1 MNAREKDRKVPDVH
15 GIFLL
20 KVDLELSLA
29 QRVAAEIGP
38 GPMMLSIH
46 HSANLFLEAALR
58 LKRHSCFPF
67 RAIAT
72 ISYEVRMDPITIQQ
86 SDDILNLLAD
96 ISLHGKGFTTDCLLD
111 YVLDEGFT
119 EPIYL
124 NASGQDPDASYKGQ
138 PNAWA
143 IYQVREWKRVLTV
156 SGGPGKERRVQITET
171 P

>member
-1 MNAREKDRKVPDVH
+1 MNAGQKHRKVPNVDR
-15 GIFLL
+15 IFLL
-20 KVDLELSLA
+20 KMNLELSLA
-29 QRVAAEIGP
+29 QGVAAEIRP
-38 GPMMLSIH
+38 GPVMFPIH
-46 HSANLFLEAALR
+46 DAEDLFLESPPG
-58 LKRHSCFPF
+58 LKAHGCFPF

-72 ISYEVRMDPITIQQ
+72 ISHEVRMDPITIQQ

-96 ISLHGKGFTTDCLLD
+96 ISLHGKGFTTECLLD
-111 YVLDEGFT
+111 YVLDQGFT

-156 SGGPGKERRVQITET
+156 SGGVGKERRVQITET